1 MDHRIIL
8 ILFMPVIIMLS
19 ACKYGKG
26 DIYTD
31 TLQGD
36 SLKYVIL
43 AKGSGNKLLKKATQ
57 LKLRHE
63 YKGNVCQ
70 IKYVSDSAT
79 FASQKGI
86 LLFNSVLPDIKND
99 ILTKGFIGAFASR
112 QDVIYLL
119 VSRQDFKQYFRK
131 TKL

>member
-1 MDHRIIL
+1 M
-8 ILFMPVIIMLS
+8 VTS
-19 ACKYGKG
+19 
-26 DIYTD
+26 

-36 SLKYVIL
+36 SLTYAIL
-43 AKGSGNKLLKKATQ
+43 ARGNGNRISKKAAQ
-57 LKLRHE
+57 LKLQHE

-79 FASQKGI
+79 FINQKGI
-86 LLFNSVLPDIKND
+86 LLVNTTLPDIKND

-131 TKL
+131 TKQ